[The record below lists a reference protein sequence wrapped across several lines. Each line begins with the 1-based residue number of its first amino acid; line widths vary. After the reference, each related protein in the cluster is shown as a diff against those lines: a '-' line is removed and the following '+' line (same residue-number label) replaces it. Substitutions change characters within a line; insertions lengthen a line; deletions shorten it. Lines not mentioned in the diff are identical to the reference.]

1 MSLIDLFKQ
10 EEDEMLKTLISWAEI
25 NTYSYNLTGLD
36 QMLTILKKAF
46 GELATSSI
54 EIKELESHQEL
65 NYKAE
70 LETKVLGKALSI
82 KLKSPDKPLQK
93 ILLMGHMDTVYPPEL
108 GFNKCTRLDSNKLNG
123 PGVADLKGG
132 LVVLLYA
139 LKYFQTLEESKRL
152 AIEIFIN
159 PDEEIGSTGSQ
170 KYFAELAKNNNIAL
184 ILEPS
189 LEDGSIA
196 YQRSGTGNFQFLIKG
211 KAAHVGRNF
220 DDGVNAIVAA
230 SALAVELHE
239 LNKLNGLIFNS
250 GKINGGGPL
259 NVVADTC
266 VLGVNIRVETIE
278 HISVAENSIASI
290 IESIETTY
298 KVKIERYGSFNRPP
312 KIPNQDLEV
321 LYKLVE
327 ESAQELGLTISR
339 KKTGGCCDGNNLFHL
354 GLPNIDSLG
363 VRGANIHSTNEFMCI
378 DSLNERAA
386 LLVTILK
393 KLSHA

>member
-1 MSLIDLFKQ
+1 VSLIDLFKQ

-139 LKYFQTLEESKRL
+139 LKYFQT
-152 AIEIFIN
+152 
-159 PDEEIGSTGSQ
+159 
-170 KYFAELAKNNNIAL
+170 
-184 ILEPS
+184 
-189 LEDGSIA
+189 
-196 YQRSGTGNFQFLIKG
+196 
-211 KAAHVGRNF
+211 
-220 DDGVNAIVAA
+220 
-230 SALAVELHE
+230 
-239 LNKLNGLIFNS
+239 
-250 GKINGGGPL
+250 
-259 NVVADTC
+259 
-266 VLGVNIRVETIE
+266 
-278 HISVAENSIASI
+278 
-290 IESIETTY
+290 
-298 KVKIERYGSFNRPP
+298 
-312 KIPNQDLEV
+312 
-321 LYKLVE
+321 
-327 ESAQELGLTISR
+327 
-339 KKTGGCCDGNNLFHL
+339 
-354 GLPNIDSLG
+354 
-363 VRGANIHSTNEFMCI
+363 
-378 DSLNERAA
+378 
-386 LLVTILK
+386 
-393 KLSHA
+393 